1 MLTLA
6 ADRLAEL
13 TRLASWLADIL
24 PTFRFCKIHT
34 SEMSGER
41 RRRTAENV
49 FDLSNVNIWDFAG
62 KRIRHCANPDIE
74 RLQRNSSDALDA
86 LGVGFLPWPSM
97 GLSIGSSATQRLWH
111 NSNGQ

>member
-24 PTFRFCKIHT
+24 PAFRFLQDPYIRNVRGTEKGHGRKI
-34 SEMSGER
+34 
-41 RRRTAENV
+41 

-86 LGVGFLPWPSM
+86 LGVGFLP
-97 GLSIGSSATQRLWH
+97 
-111 NSNGQ
+111 